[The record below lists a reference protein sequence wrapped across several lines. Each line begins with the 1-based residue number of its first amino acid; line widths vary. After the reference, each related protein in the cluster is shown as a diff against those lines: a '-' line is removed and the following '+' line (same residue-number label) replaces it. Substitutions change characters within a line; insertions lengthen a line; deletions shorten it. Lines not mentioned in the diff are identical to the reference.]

1 MLTTFTAPTVIQI
14 MFEFILALSVKLLV
28 ENGRVHWDD
37 LKNDLLFWLPGVDAQ
52 DGDGLSRAVDAI
64 IADMDFSDADAA
76 SSTLVAKKAS

>member
-1 MLTTFTAPTVIQI
+1 MLITFTATSVIKMMI
-14 MFEFILALSVKLLV
+14 ELALGLTIKLLI

-64 IADMDFSDADAA
+64 IAKMDFSDADAA
-76 SSTLVAKKAS
+76 SSSLAAK